1 MLNNSYSQTIT
12 VEENQ
17 TAAHLGS
24 GTLLVFST
32 PAMVALMEN
41 TAIQCLSDLA
51 EGNTSVGISININ
64 HLKAIRV
71 GSTVQCTAG
80 ITAIEGRKYKF
91 HVRVTD
97 GAGELVGEGSH
108 ERMVVNEEKFMAKI
122 L

>member
-1 MLNNSYSQTIT
+1 MLNTSYSQTIT

-32 PAMVALMEN
+32 PAMVAFMEN
-41 TAIQCLSDLA
+41 TAIKCLSELP

-71 GSTVQCTAG
+71 GSIVQCTAS

-91 HVRVTD
+91 HVLVTD
-97 GAGELVGEGSH
+97 SAGELVGEGSH
-108 ERMVVNEEKFMAKI
+108 ERMVVNEEKFMSKF
-122 L
+122 